1 MLLLKTCINLDI
13 SITCSFLNL
22 SLKITLQS
30 SAGNFVLPYSITVS
44 PIIFPP
50 YTLVRSAHV
59 LRFFIVGPSYKVI
72 IISTPLVSKF
82 LNSSF
87 LFFIFTDHFL
97 TVIVQGA
104 LAVLKPSLLSSQ
116 YLLQRLPDP
125 AINSCCFSAWG
136 S

>member
-87 LFFIFTDHFL
+87 FFFIFTNHNTTTSIYKDKR
-97 TVIVQGA
+97 VISPKVA
-104 LAVLKPSLLSSQ
+104 NIIIKNLFILL
-116 YLLQRLPDP
+116 
-125 AINSCCFSAWG
+125 
-136 S
+136 